1 MFKLADEIVERGIKP
16 EYVLYRDLGITNK
29 LYTLVDLAERT
40 IEHHNF
46 KTIPGQLSAVSENA
60 KCVDSA
66 FVALEKERD
75 TLANIHGNIKR
86 LDFDD
91 KLIAKCATTRK

>member
-1 MFKLADEIVERGIKP
+1 MGAELK
-16 EYVLYRDLGITNK
+16 NK
-29 LYTLVDLAERT
+29 
-40 IEHHNF
+40 
-46 KTIPGQLSAVSENA
+46 AVSENA